1 MADIQKYLMLFN
13 DAIRYERDEEIK
25 VLSDKRER
33 VLRKLS
39 DGIARQRRE
48 GKKLPSYTPFNQ
60 GSYAMRTGI
69 KPVNRDFDIDVG
81 LRFDLRK
88 GEYDPVEVKR
98 WVYDAV
104 DGHTKKV
111 ELRRS
116 CVTVFYQ
123 EQGEDL
129 YHVDLA
135 VYSGAASNADGKDY
149 LAKGKTTS
157 APEQRFWEASDQQG
171 LIDAVAGR
179 FTDQDAEQFRRTIRA
194 LKRWKDERFSKD
206 GHAAPKGI
214 TLTIAAYHWFEVAKK
229 VAASGSTTEYDD
241 LEALR
246 GLANAMLNRFQST
259 LQSLQPRLHVKLPIS
274 PYSDLCA
281 MMSDGQMRDF
291 KDRLQALCDAL
302 AAAQAEVDPDAACRE
317 LRKHFGNDFPL
328 PDKSG
333 R

>member
-1 MADIQKYLMLFN
+1 
-13 DAIRYERDEEIK
+13 
-25 VLSDKRER
+25 
-33 VLRKLS
+33 
-39 DGIARQRRE
+39 
-48 GKKLPSYTPFNQ
+48 
-60 GSYAMRTGI
+60 MRTGI

-81 LRFDLRK
+81 LRFEVRK

-98 WVYDAV
+98 WVHDAV
-104 DGHTKKV
+104 AGQTKKV

-135 VYSGAASNADGKDY
+135 VYSGAASNTDGRDY
-149 LAKGKTTS
+149 LAKGKNTS
-157 APEQRFWEASDQQG
+157 TPEQRSWEASDPQG
-171 LIDAVAGR
+171 LITAVAGR
-179 FTDQDAEQFRRTIRA
+179 FTGQDAEQFRRTIRA

-214 TLTIAAYHWFEVAKK
+214 ALTIAAYHWFQVAKK
-229 VAASGSTTEYDD
+229 VTGFGGTAAYDD
-241 LEALR
+241 LDALR
-246 GLANAMLNRFQST
+246 RLANEMLIRFQSF
-259 LQSLQPRLHVKLPIS
+259 QPRLQVQLPVS
-274 PYSDLCA
+274 PHSDLCA

-291 KDRLQALCDAL
+291 KDRLQTLCDAL
-302 AAAQAEVDPDAACRE
+302 TTAQAEIDPHLACRV
-317 LRKHFGNDFPL
+317 LRGQFGDDFPL